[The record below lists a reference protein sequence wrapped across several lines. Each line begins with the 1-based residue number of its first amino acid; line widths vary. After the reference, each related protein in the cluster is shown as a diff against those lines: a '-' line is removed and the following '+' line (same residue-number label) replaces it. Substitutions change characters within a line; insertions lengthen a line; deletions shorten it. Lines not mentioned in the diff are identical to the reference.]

1 MGFGLYNV
9 QNALLK
15 LQGSIDVQSAPNTG
29 TTFTVRIPSK

>member
-15 LQGSIDVQSAPNTG
+15 LQGKIEVQSQPNQG
-29 TTFTVRIPSK
+29 TTFTVVIPSK